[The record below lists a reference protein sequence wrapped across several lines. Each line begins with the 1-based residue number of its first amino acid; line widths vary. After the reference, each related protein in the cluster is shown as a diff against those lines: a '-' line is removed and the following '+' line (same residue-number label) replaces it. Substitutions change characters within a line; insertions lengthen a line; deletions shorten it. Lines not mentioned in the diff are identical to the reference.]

1 MMIKKVEN
9 VFGVGGNV
17 EISKDFGVFLRLKP
31 LFFPPVPTNT
41 TKGAEQVFLGVLQHP
56 TKLANISTGKFYL
69 WRKSKN
75 SLRVRT
81 IFWVYFWTELIPL
94 G

>member
-69 WRKSKN
+69 
-75 SLRVRT
+75 
-81 IFWVYFWTELIPL
+81 
-94 G
+94 